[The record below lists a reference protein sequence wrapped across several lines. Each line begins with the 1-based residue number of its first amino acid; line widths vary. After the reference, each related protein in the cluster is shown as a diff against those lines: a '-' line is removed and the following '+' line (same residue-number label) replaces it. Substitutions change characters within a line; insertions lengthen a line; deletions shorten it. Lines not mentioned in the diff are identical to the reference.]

1 MRRGIVAR
9 LARCSHIARRRAP
22 SHDAQACGQIDSI
35 RKGRALALTLLVALA
50 LAGCF
55 ESDEE
60 RALAA
65 YADHDYSTARQ
76 LAATIS
82 EVGNPRGHELL
93 ALMDAQGLGG
103 SIDFAAAFGYV
114 ELAIALDPSYETSRA
129 TIEDYAERTALSAQ
143 AAFDAGEFERARALA
158 APLAAIGHDGGAALT
173 NRLITGGY
181 VVLDGSAMSW
191 RTFLDLCSGNT
202 RNESAADPDADF
214 AANCQGREAVW
225 DGVVVNLKERTLH
238 LKMDPGRERAHQD
251 LMVDLAETA
260 EAALAVRGSEI
271 RFHGVIGERGD
282 ASRPD
287 RLVEARIL
295 GPGLRTPEEEA
306 REVALE
312 HQAVIGA
319 CRRLINEAFRGSH
332 APQWTHELRARLTA
346 GQRRRLRFYSFIA
359 LDAPPLAF
367 AGDRDQGYRARLSGH
382 ATIQAHNDQTAS
394 DQDFVVDCRVEGD
407 HRGKSRGESLGSI
420 TFESLSEPNFD
431 G

>member
-1 MRRGIVAR
+1 MPQVTIANEPQPAR
-9 LARCSHIARRRAP
+9 PGPAR
-22 SHDAQACGQIDSI
+22 
-35 RKGRALALTLLVALA
+35 LALTLVVVVL

-65 YADHDYSTARQ
+65 YADHDYATARQ
-76 LAATIS
+76 LATTIGDA
-82 EVGNPRGHELL
+82 GNPRGHELL

-103 SIDFAAAFGYV
+103 AIDFALAFGHV
-114 ELAIALDPSYETSRA
+114 EQAIALDPSYETSRA
-129 TIEDYAERTALSAQ
+129 TIEDYAERTALSAE

-158 APLAAIGHDGGAALT
+158 APLAALGHDGGAALT

-191 RTFLDLCSGNT
+191 RTFLDICSGNT
-202 RNESAADPDADF
+202 RNDTATDPDADF
-214 AANCQGREAVW
+214 AAKCRGRAAVW

-238 LKMDPGRERAHQD
+238 IKMDPGRERAYQD
-251 LMVDLAETA
+251 LLVDLAADA
-260 EAALAVRGSEI
+260 EASFAERGREI
-271 RFHGVIGERGD
+271 RFRGVIGERGD

-287 RLVEARIL
+287 RLVDARIL
-295 GPGLRTPEEEA
+295 GPGLLTPEEEA
-306 REVALE
+306 REIALE

-332 APQWTHELRARLTA
+332 APQWTHDLRASLTA

-359 LDAPPLAF
+359 LDDPPLAF
-367 AGDRDQGYRARLSGH
+367 DGDRDRGYGVQLSGH
-382 ATIQAHNDQTAS
+382 ASIQAHNDQTAS
-394 DQDFVVDCRVEGD
+394 DQDFVVDCRVVGD
-407 HRGKSRGESLGSI
+407 HRSKVRGESLGSI